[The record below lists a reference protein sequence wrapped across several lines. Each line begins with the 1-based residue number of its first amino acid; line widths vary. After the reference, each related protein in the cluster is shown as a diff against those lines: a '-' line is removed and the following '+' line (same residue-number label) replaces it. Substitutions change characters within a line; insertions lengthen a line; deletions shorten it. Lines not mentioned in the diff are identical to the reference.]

1 MIRVSRL
8 DGSEFVVNAELIE
21 TIEASPDTHL
31 TLTDGKHFIVRE
43 SMDEVVRRVIAYRR
57 EAYQRRPCQTTD
69 GTTTEHE

>member
-21 TIEASPDTHL
+21 TIEATPDTHL
-31 TLTDGKHFIVRE
+31 TLTDGKQFIVRE

-57 EAYQRRPCQTTD
+57 EVYAQRPGQAAASSQT
-69 GTTTEHE
+69 E

>member
-21 TIEASPDTHL
+21 TIEATPDTHL
-31 TLTDGKHFIVRE
+31 TLTDGKQFIVRE

-57 EAYQRRPCQTTD
+57 EVYAHRPSQVAASSQT
-69 GTTTEHE
+69 E